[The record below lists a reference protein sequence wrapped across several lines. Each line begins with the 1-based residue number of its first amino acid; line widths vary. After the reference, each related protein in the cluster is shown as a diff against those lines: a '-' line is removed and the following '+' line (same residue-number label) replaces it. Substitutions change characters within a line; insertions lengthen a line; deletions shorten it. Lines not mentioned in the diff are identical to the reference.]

1 MSERTQSKKRITR
14 PMREIARS
22 PIGMFQESMAALGAN
37 CLKAS
42 LFEEANDFLALETG
56 KARHRET
63 C

>member
-1 MSERTQSKKRITR
+1 
-14 PMREIARS
+14 MREIARS